1 MTEEAP
7 QTGPEGPADPERAE
21 RPEVAPTPA
30 PMTVPIIV
38 PTTGVAA
45 VDRVLGELDHID
57 ERPLEEHLEAFEGAH
72 SALRAALDSGPDDE
86 PSAGSNAV
94 PNAGPADPA

>member
-7 QTGPEGPADPERAE
+7 QTGPDGPADPE

-30 PMTVPIIV
+30 PITV

-57 ERPLEEHLEAFEGAH
+57 DRPLEEHLEAFEGAH

-94 PNAGPADPA
+94 PNAGPADSA